1 MARNREVKAVGEI
14 CDTVTFCLDAYE
26 YEDEE
31 GEGSIAK
38 VAKGN
43 RERRRSE
50 NVDDH
55 GAGLA
60 QIPGLWIMSTH
71 SQ

>member
-1 MARNREVKAVGEI
+1 MPRNREAKAVGEI
-14 CDTVTFCLDAYE
+14 YDTVTFCLDD
-26 YEDEE
+26 YEDEDE
-31 GEGSIAK
+31 EDEGSTAK

-50 NVDDH
+50 DVDDH

-60 QIPGLWIMSTH
+60 QIPGLWIIRTRS
-71 SQ
+71 